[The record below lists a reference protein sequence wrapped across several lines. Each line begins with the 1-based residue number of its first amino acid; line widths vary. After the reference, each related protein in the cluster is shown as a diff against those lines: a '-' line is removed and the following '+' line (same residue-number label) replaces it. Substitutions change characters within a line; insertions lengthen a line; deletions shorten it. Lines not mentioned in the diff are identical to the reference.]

1 MRNARIG
8 LALGGRREGTVKMAK
23 IAYQG
28 EPGAFSE
35 LCCAAFA
42 AGYEPVPYPTFD
54 TVFQAVTGGQCEAA
68 MVPVENSLAGRV
80 DDVYRLLPDRD
91 VAAVAEHFLPVHMQ
105 LMTLPGADR
114 SKLRIVRSHPMALSQ
129 CRKAIRRLSLIPDAA
144 RDTAGAARELRDNPD
159 ATVCVIAP
167 RGAAERYGLEI
178 IEPDCQDADR
188 NVTRFLR
195 LLPEKGVAWPSQSQ
209 VPMITSFV
217 FRVRNI
223 PAALYKALG
232 GFATNGVNM
241 TKLESYQEDAS
252 FEATRFQAEAQG
264 HPSDPAMRRALEE
277 LEYFTSDR
285 KIIGVFNADP
295 YRISRQAG

>member
-1 MRNARIG
+1 M
-8 LALGGRREGTVKMAK
+8 AL

-42 AGYEPVPYPTFD
+42 PAYEPRPYPTFD
-54 TVFQAVTGGQCEAA
+54 AVFHAVTGGECAAA

-80 DDVYRLLPDRD
+80 DDVYRLLPDRN

-114 SKLRIVRSHPMALSQ
+114 SKLKTVRSHPMALSQ
-129 CRKAIRRLSLIPDAA
+129 CRNTIRRLGLIPDAA
-144 RDTAGAARELRDNPD
+144 RDTAGAARELRDDPD
-159 ATVCVIAP
+159 PTIAVIAP
-167 RGAAERYGLEI
+167 RSAAERYGLEI
-178 IEPDCQDADR
+178 IESDCQDADR

-195 LLPEKGVAWPSQSQ
+195 LLPDEQVVWPQRSQ
-209 VPMITSFV
+209 VPMLTSFV

-241 TKLESYQEDAS
+241 TKLESYQEDHS
-252 FEATRFQAEAQG
+252 FQATRFQAEAEG
-264 HPSDPAMRRALEE
+264 HPDDPAMKRALEE
-277 LEYFTSDR
+277 LEFFTTDR
-285 KIIGVFNADP
+285 KLIGVFAADP
-295 YRISRQAG
+295 YRISRVAAL

>member
-1 MRNARIG
+1 MP
-8 LALGGRREGTVKMAK
+8 T

-42 AGYEPVPYPTFD
+42 PGYEPVAKPTFD
-54 TVFQAVTGGQCEAA
+54 TVFQAVTSGECAAA

-80 DDVYRLLPDRD
+80 DDVYRLLPDKN

-105 LMTLPGADR
+105 LMSIPGADK
-114 SKLRIVRSHPMALSQ
+114 SKLKIVRSHPMALSQ
-129 CRKAIRRLSLIPDAA
+129 CRKIIRAMGLIPDAA
-144 RDTAGAARELRDNPD
+144 RDTAGAARELRDQPD
-159 ATVCVIAP
+159 ETVCVIAP

-178 IEPDCQDADR
+178 IERDCQDADR
-188 NVTRFLR
+188 NVTRFMR
-195 LLPEKGVAWPSQSQ
+195 LLPDANVEWPARINA
-209 VPMITSFV
+209 PMLTSFV

-252 FEATRFQAEAQG
+252 FQATRFQAEAEG
-264 HPSDPAMRRALEE
+264 HPTDENVARALEE
-277 LEYFTSDR
+277 LEYFTTDR
-285 KIIGVFNADP
+285 KIIGVFAADP
-295 YRISRQAG
+295 YRISRIPHGA

>member
-1 MRNARIG
+1 MP
-8 LALGGRREGTVKMAK
+8 T

-35 LCCAAFA
+35 LCCSAFA
-42 AGYEPVPYPTFD
+42 PGYEPVPKPTFE
-54 TVFQAVTGGQCEAA
+54 TVFHAVTSGECAAA

-80 DDVYRLLPDRD
+80 DDVYRLLPDRN

-105 LMTLPGADR
+105 LMALPGADR
-114 SKLRIVRSHPMALSQ
+114 SKLRVVRSHPMALSQ
-129 CRKAIRRLSLIPDAA
+129 CRKTIKKLNLLPDAA
-144 RDTAGAARELRDNPD
+144 RDTAGSARELRDHPD
-159 ATVCVIAP
+159 PTVCVIAP
-167 RGAAERYGLEI
+167 RNAAERYGLEI
-178 IEPDCQDADR
+178 IEQDCQDADR
-188 NVTRFLR
+188 NVTRFMR
-195 LLPEKGVAWPSQSQ
+195 LLPEDQVEWPARIPA
-209 VPMITSFV
+209 PMITSFV

-252 FEATRFQAEAQG
+252 FEATRFQAEAEG
-264 HPSDPAMRRALEE
+264 HPTDENMARALEE

-285 KIIGVFNADP
+285 KIIGVFAADP
-295 YRISRQAG
+295 YRISRVATGA

>member
-1 MRNARIG
+1 
-8 LALGGRREGTVKMAK
+8 MAK

-42 AGYEPVPYPTFD
+42 PAYEPVAFPTFD
-54 TVFQAVTGGQCEAA
+54 QVFQAVTAGECQSA

-80 DDVYRLLPDRD
+80 DDVYRLLPDRQ

-105 LMTLPGADR
+105 LMALPDADPAKIR
-114 SKLRIVRSHPMALSQ
+114 TVRSHPMALSQ
-129 CRKAIRRLSLIPDAA
+129 CRRFIRERGYLPEAA
-144 RDTAGAARELRDNPD
+144 RDTAGSARELRDNPD
-159 ATVCVIAP
+159 PTVAVIAP
-167 RGAAERYGLEI
+167 RGAAERYGLKI
-178 IEPDCQDADR
+178 IQPDCQDEDR

-195 LLPEKGVAWPSQSQ
+195 LVPEEGVVWPKRSP
-209 VPMITSFV
+209 VPMLTSFV

-241 TKLESYQEDAS
+241 TKLESYQEDHS

-264 HPSDPAMRRALEE
+264 HPDDPAMARALEE
-277 LEYFTSDR
+277 LEYFTTDR
-285 KIIGVFNADP
+285 KVIGVFAADP
-295 YRISRQAG
+295 YRVSREA

>member
-1 MRNARIG
+1 MP
-8 LALGGRREGTVKMAK
+8 K

-42 AGYEPVPYPTFD
+42 SAYEPMPFPTFD
-54 TVFQAVTGGQCEAA
+54 AVFHAVTEGDCEAA

-80 DDVYRLLPDRD
+80 DDVYRLLPDRN
-91 VAAVAEHFLPVHMQ
+91 VSAVAEHFLPVHMQ
-105 LMTLPGADR
+105 LMALPGVDR
-114 SKLRIVRSHPMALSQ
+114 TKLKVVRSHPMALSQ
-129 CRKAIRRLSLIPDAA
+129 CRNTIRRLGLLPDAA
-144 RDTAGAARELRDNPD
+144 RDTAGSARELRDSPD
-159 ATVCVIAP
+159 ETICVIAP

-178 IEPDCQDADR
+178 IERDCQDADR

-195 LLPEKGVAWPSQSQ
+195 LLPEDKASWPQRIPA
-209 VPMITSFV
+209 PMLTSFV

-232 GFATNGVNM
+232 GFATNGVNL
-241 TKLESYQEDAS
+241 TKLESYQEDHS
-252 FEATRFQAEAQG
+252 FEATRFQAEAEG
-264 HPSDPAMRRALEE
+264 HPDDPAMKRALEE

-285 KIIGVFNADP
+285 KVIGVFAADP
-295 YRISRQAG
+295 YRVSRQTAAV